1 MAIIPT
7 SVVDFWFGLPDFVR
21 RPIRTFVQAFVG
33 IFAVVLVGVLANFQA
48 APEAVDLT
56 QVGDVLVAGLVV
68 AALAG
73 AVAVASFVQNA
84 LEEVRGANR

>member
-1 MAIIPT
+1 MAIIPA
-7 SVVDFWFGLPDFVR
+7 SVLDFWFGLPDYVR

-33 IFAVVLVGVLANFQA
+33 IFSVVLIGVLATFQA

-56 QVGDVLVAGLVV
+56 DVGNVLLAGLVA

-84 LEEVRGANR
+84 IEEAVGSNR